1 MYVEEKR
8 RRYRREEQEA
18 PKKKRGKRLLV
29 ILLVVLVVRLGGGV
43 LVKLCE
49 RQEPQTIADECGKVL
64 CLPTII
70 TEQLFIQF
78 ALRDASF
85 LVLFHTNRTY
95 HQNELAGGDDE
106 KTAMTTTTTTTQFPS
121 SSSSELPGVVGAGGG
136 SGALVVNRRRQE
148 GNPVL
153 KYVRNVRYEW
163 GDIGPDF
170 ECGPTF
176 GVVYL
181 SFKYHKQHPEYVYT
195 RINGKAENR
204 YRNKVLLG
212 YCNMEEPRHVLR
224 ELNMICFREAWTLV
238 VVYTVE
244 EAAEYIELFKTT
256 QKKEITIKKKTIDDG
271 GDSSMSDERRRN
283 RETAIGFLTAA
294 RSITKTD
301 ADRLLYHFGT
311 LQEISTAP
319 ETAISA
325 CPGVGPIKAKN
336 LHSFLH
342 TIVSANDQ

>member
-1 MYVEEKR
+1 MRVFFLFL
-8 RRYRREEQEA
+8 QA
-18 PKKKRGKRLLV
+18 
-29 ILLVVLVVRLGGGV
+29 ILVVLGWFGWWCARQVVCDKHHKQWWMNAGKFCVFQQAKAYYVDYHKTIRV
-43 LVKLCE
+43 LSSRRHFLLVTPFFPVSSSYFIRAHTHCTSPSSS
-49 RQEPQTIADECGKVL
+49 R
-64 CLPTII
+64 I
-70 TEQLFIQF
+70 T
-78 ALRDASF
+78 
-85 LVLFHTNRTY
+85 
-95 HQNELAGGDDE
+95 NELVAGEDDE
-106 KTAMTTTTTTTQFPS
+106 EAKEKKKTTQFPS
-121 SSSSELPGVVGAGGG
+121 SSSSSDLTGGVGVGGG

-176 GVVYL
+176 GIVYL

-238 VVYTVE
+238 VVE

-256 QKKEITIKKKTIDDG
+256 QKKEITIKKKVIDDG
-271 GDSSMSDERRRN
+271 GDSSISDERRRM
-283 RETAIGFLTAA
+283 REAAIGFLTAA

-301 ADRLLYHFGT
+301 ADR
-311 LQEISTAP
+311 
-319 ETAISA
+319 
-325 CPGVGPIKAKN
+325 
-336 LHSFLH
+336 
-342 TIVSANDQ
+342 

>member
-1 MYVEEKR
+1 DWIRMKHTEESLMSTTEKSR
-8 RRYRREEQEA
+8 KAEE
-18 PKKKRGKRLLV
+18 
-29 ILLVVLVVRLGGGV
+29 
-43 LVKLCE
+43 
-49 RQEPQTIADECGKVL
+49 
-64 CLPTII
+64 
-70 TEQLFIQF
+70 
-78 ALRDASF
+78 
-85 LVLFHTNRTY
+85 
-95 HQNELAGGDDE
+95 DDE
-106 KTAMTTTTTTTQFPS
+106 KDMKKRTQFPS
-121 SSSSELPGVVGAGGG
+121 SSTSSDPPVGIGG

-195 RINGKAENR
+195 RINGNAENR

-224 ELNMICFREAWTLV
+224 ELNMICFREAWTFV

-256 QKKEITIKKKTIDDG
+256 QKKEITIKKKAIDDG

-283 RETAIGFLTAA
+283 REAAIGFLTAA

-301 ADRLLYHFGT
+301 ADRLLFHFGT
-311 LQEISTAP
+311 LQAISTAS
-319 ETAISA
+319 ETSISA

-342 TIVSANDQ
+342 AIISPNEQD

>member
-1 MYVEEKR
+1 MIVVVIRIMYLSCQVATKRESLTDPRRDWIRMKRCEEPPKTESSR
-8 RRYRREEQEA
+8 KAGEDDEQEEA
-18 PKKKRGKRLLV
+18 KEKK
-29 ILLVVLVVRLGGGV
+29 
-43 LVKLCE
+43 
-49 RQEPQTIADECGKVL
+49 
-64 CLPTII
+64 
-70 TEQLFIQF
+70 
-78 ALRDASF
+78 
-85 LVLFHTNRTY
+85 
-95 HQNELAGGDDE
+95 
-106 KTAMTTTTTTTQFPS
+106 TTTQFPS
-121 SSSSELPGVVGAGGG
+121 SSSSSDLTRGAVGGG

-181 SFKYHKQHPEYVYT
+181 SFKYHKQHPEYVYS

-256 QKKEITIKKKTIDDG
+256 QKKEITIKKKAIDDG
-271 GDSSMSDERRRN
+271 GDSSISDERRRM
-283 RETAIGFLTAA
+283 REAAIGFLTTA

-301 ADRLLYHFGT
+301 ADRLLFHFGT
-311 LQEISTAP
+311 LQAISTAT

-336 LHSFLH
+336 LYSFLH
-342 TIVSANDQ
+342 AVITPNDQD